1 MLTAVGK
8 GNLEKL
14 VVRMGVFSISRRTST
29 TKMADQRERKK
40 EGREGREKEMCY
52 GDYRSD

>member
-29 TKMADQRERKK
+29 TKMADREREKRG
-40 EGREGREKEMCY
+40 ERGEREG
-52 GDYRSD
+52 DVLW